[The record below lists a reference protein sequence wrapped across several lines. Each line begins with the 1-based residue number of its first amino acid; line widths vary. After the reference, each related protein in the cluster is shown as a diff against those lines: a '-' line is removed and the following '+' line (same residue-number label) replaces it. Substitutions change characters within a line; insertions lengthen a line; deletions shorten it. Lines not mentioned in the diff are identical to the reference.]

1 MKTPVLA
8 REKGR
13 INDLHVQ
20 SNGDSAGQRPFGGQI
35 NGVEQGLQDSE
46 ITNQAG
52 IQQAQIKAA
61 NEEHYGSEMDVDQG
75 LGSGPPDFAR
85 TREGNVPVDDGDY
98 ADIEPL
104 AIDLTGDDG
113 QRACDHR

>member
-52 IQQAQIKAA
+52 IQQAWIKLQMK
-61 NEEHYGSEMDVDQG
+61 SIMDPKWMWIKG
-75 LGSGPPDFAR
+75 
-85 TREGNVPVDDGDY
+85 
-98 ADIEPL
+98 
-104 AIDLTGDDG
+104 
-113 QRACDHR
+113 

>member
-20 SNGDSAGQRPFGGQI
+20 SNGDSAGQRSLG
-35 NGVEQGLQDSE
+35 
-46 ITNQAG
+46 
-52 IQQAQIKAA
+52 
-61 NEEHYGSEMDVDQG
+61 HYGSEMDVDQG
-75 LGSGPPDFAR
+75 LGSGPPGFAR
-85 TREGNVPVDDGDY
+85 TREDNVPVEDGDY
-98 ADIEPL
+98 ADIKPL

-113 QRACDHR
+113 QRAFYLNESYIYGSNVRTLAP